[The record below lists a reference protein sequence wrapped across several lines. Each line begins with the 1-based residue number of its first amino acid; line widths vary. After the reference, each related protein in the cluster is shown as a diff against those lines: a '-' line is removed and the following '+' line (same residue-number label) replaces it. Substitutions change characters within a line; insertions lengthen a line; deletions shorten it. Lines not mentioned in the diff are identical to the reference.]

1 MIPQIQAIQDAT
13 DDEKVRLVEAGL
25 ALIAPGGKLFLSL
38 EAVNILGLKV
48 MEQDPGV
55 MVGMEC
61 AEQGVVATEVIA
73 SGDQANTTI
82 HNLVERLYG
91 VISYSAK
98 QGIPLYEALRYYMQ
112 HEHEARSVK
121 LDYTNVILTAASNLK
136 ALRKAKAAQA
146 AQAVSDSQ
154 Q

>member
-13 DDEKVRLVEAGL
+13 DDEKVKLVEAGL

-38 EAVNILGLKV
+38 EAMNSIGLKV

-61 AEQGVVATEVIA
+61 SQDGTVANNVIA
-73 SGDQANTTI
+73 PGEDANAAV
-82 HNLVERLYG
+82 NSLVESFYG
-91 VISYSAK
+91 VLKHAVVH
-98 QGIPLYEALRYYMQ
+98 GIPLYPAFRHYMAQ
-112 HEHEARSVK
+112 EKRDRNSR
-121 LDYTNVILTAASNLK
+121 LDYTNIILTAQQQ
-136 ALRKAKAAQA
+136 LRTMREAKAAQA
-146 AQAVSDSQ
+146 DSDSQ